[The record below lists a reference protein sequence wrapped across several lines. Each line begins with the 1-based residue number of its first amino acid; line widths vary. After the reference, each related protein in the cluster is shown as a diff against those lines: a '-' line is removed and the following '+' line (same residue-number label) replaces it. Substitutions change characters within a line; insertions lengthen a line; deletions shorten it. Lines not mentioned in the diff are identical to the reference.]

1 MSHFYQKTLS
11 NFFNISSMK
20 RIIFTIAITILSLF
34 AYSQRSFNI
43 SIPNAF
49 TPDADGLNDKFA
61 PILYD
66 HKSVSITVINRTGNV
81 VYNGDEGW
89 DGTYKNNPCDQNIYL
104 YRIVVVDSDD
114 KEYEYLGTVFLL
126 RVK

>member
-1 MSHFYQKTLS
+1 
-11 NFFNISSMK
+11 MK
-20 RIIFTIAITILSLF
+20 KIIFTIAITILSLF
-34 AYSQRSFNI
+34 AYSQSSFNI

-61 PILYD
+61 PILYG
-66 HKSVSITVINRTGNV
+66 HKSVSITVINRTGHV

-104 YRIVVVDSDD
+104 YRIVVIDSDD